1 MLKSQH
7 VSFLFPCT
15 IQKNVVLLQA
25 KSKDIAMKKLPIYQI
40 YRLVFRVSLALCVML
55 LAGCEVNNVD
65 LTHAH
70 NFVGEYIMNT
80 QIVVTYANSQ
90 IETNPYI
97 VESPVSIY
105 IEGTNL
111 YVQTN
116 CFGIPNINGANPIE
130 IEEDKILTVVSTE
143 PNSKLED
150 VDVVSGARVIVMNG
164 LVYTIRDGKKVKSN
178 PIQARKTLSDIL
190 KFQESKKFEIAFVDF
205 SGTTFDECSLYYEYQ
220 PMYKQ
225 DRALKWDISLK
236 WGKFKNE
243 NPENIKEI
251 KYHNVLRKIE

>member
-1 MLKSQH
+1 MLAER
-7 VSFLFPCT
+7 
-15 IQKNVVLLQA
+15 KN
-25 KSKDIAMKKLPIYQI
+25 IAMKILPIYHI
-40 YRLVFRVSLALCVML
+40 YRLVCRLSLALCVML

-70 NFVGEYIMNT
+70 NFVGEYIMET
-80 QIVVTYANSQ
+80 QIVAIYANNYVD
-90 IETNPYI
+90 TVPYV

-105 IEGTNL
+105 TEGTNL

-205 SGTTFDECSLYYEYQ
+205 SGTTFECSMYFEYQ

-225 DRALKWDISLK
+225 DGALKWDISLI
-236 WGKFKNE
+236 WEKFKNE